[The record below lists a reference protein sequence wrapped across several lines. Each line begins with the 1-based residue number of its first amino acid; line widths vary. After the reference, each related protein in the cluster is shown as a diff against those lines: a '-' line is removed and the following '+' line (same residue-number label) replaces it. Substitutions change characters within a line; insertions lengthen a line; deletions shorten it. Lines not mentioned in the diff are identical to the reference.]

1 MIGGKPLFA
10 FIGGG
15 TAGAAQALTST
26 GDIHTFTIPFKC
38 KPIRAGVTLT
48 TTVSSSVSAVV
59 KFDRR
64 PTAGLDDASRGDGD
78 VGTLTIPTAAAAG
91 KAYYEN
97 TNYVDAGTGKWVDY
111 LDEGEQVVVE
121 VETAATS
128 AGAGVPWLLVELFP
142 EMPGNNSSMV
152 AG

>member
-1 MIGGKPLFA
+1 MFGGKQVFA

-15 TAGAAQALTST
+15 AAGAAQVLTSAA
-26 GDIHTFTIPFKC
+26 DIHIFTIPFRC
-38 KPIRAGVTLT
+38 RPIRVGFSLT

-59 KFDRR
+59 KFDKR
-64 PTAGLDDASRGDGD
+64 PTAGSDSSRGDGD

-97 TNYVDAGTGKWVDY
+97 TDYKEDATGAWVGT
-111 LDEGEQVVVE
+111 LNEGDQVVVQ
-121 VETAATS
+121 VTTASTS
-128 AGAGVPWLLVELFP
+128 AGAGIPWLIVEPDLERP
-142 EMPGNNSSMV
+142 ANNSAMV

>member
-15 TAGAAQALTST
+15 AAGAAQALT
-26 GDIHTFTIPFKC
+26 GAVDIHTFTIPFKC
-38 KPIRAGVTLT
+38 KPIRAGVTLM
-48 TTVSSSVSAVV
+48 TTVSSSASAVV

-64 PTAGLDDASRGDGD
+64 PTAGDDTSRGDGD
-78 VGTLTIPTAAAAG
+78 VGTLTIPTTAAAG

-97 TNYVDAGTGKWVDY
+97 TDYVDAGTGKWVDY
-111 LDEGEQVVVE
+111 LDEGEQVVVQ
-121 VETAATS
+121 VTTAATS

>member
-15 TAGAAQALTST
+15 AAGAEQLLTSAA
-26 GDIHTFTIPFKC
+26 DIHTFTIPFKC
-38 KPIRAGVTLT
+38 KPIRAGVTIT
-48 TTVSSSVSAVV
+48 TTVSSAASVVV

-64 PTAGLDDASRGDGD
+64 PTAGSDTNRGDGD
-78 VGTLTIPTAAAAG
+78 VGTITIAKTAAAG

-97 TNYVDAGTGKWVDY
+97 TDYVDAGTGEWVDY
-111 LDEGEQVVVE
+111 LDEGEQVVVQ
-121 VETAATS
+121 VTTASTS
-128 AGAGVPWLLVELFP
+128 AGKGIPWLLVELFP
-142 EMPGNNSSMV
+142 EMPGNNSAMV